1 MEVQQQI
8 NNICDVRD
16 NIKLH
21 NTTILVGENGSGK
34 SVVRKQLSII
44 MPKKTK
50 NKNAKVKQIS
60 MEARVC
66 AGGIEA
72 VFLSEASWEPTS
84 THTHDMIINL
94 FKSCFDNSEYKG
106 KRLIPY
112 YFVIDELEI
121 GMSRES
127 QLAVCNWL
135 KEKIP
140 EINKKSYG
148 LLIIT
153 HSEFVVEQLKDV
165 CDFMDLNNP
174 GRTAD
179 EWINREIVPTDFE
192 QLKKDAHQLFQAL
205 LPKKG

>member
-1 MEVQQQI
+1 MDTKTQI
-8 NNICDVRD
+8 NNIRYVLN
-16 NIKLH
+16 NIKPH

-34 SVVRKQLSII
+34 SVVRKQLSMI
-44 MPKKTK
+44 MPKKTR

-66 AGGIEA
+66 TGGIES
-72 VFLSEASWEPTS
+72 VFLSETSWEPTS
-84 THTHDMIINL
+84 IHTYDMIVNL
-94 FKSCFDNSEYKG
+94 FKSCFDNSEYKR
-106 KRLIPY
+106 KRLIPN
-112 YFVIDELEI
+112 YFVIDEVEI

-165 CDFMDLNNP
+165 CDFMDLNNLN
-174 GRTAD
+174 RTAD
-179 EWINREIVPTDFE
+179 EWINREIIPTDFK
-192 QLKKDAHQLFQAL
+192 QLNEDTDRLYQAL
-205 LPKKG
+205 LPKNN